1 MLKRIFLAAAVA
13 LVAAPSYATVDVAFV
28 NPEKFSDSANQRYE
42 MQGTLDALRST

>member
-28 NPEKFSDSANQRYE
+28 NPEKIFRFRQP
-42 MQGTLDALRST
+42 AL